1 MKLSRTQ
8 LIIIIS
14 SVLVV
19 AVVVITLALVLGN
32 KKTESIATATVTIGS
47 SGFELPTG
55 KKINHTNLQI
65 TSLADELNYWY
76 MIDGKESQASLD
88 TSLPSTQ
95 LEVPTEWEKVRLE
108 SGFEVNFVTVTV
120 TDVFIDGTSIKGKTV
135 NSSASVNLQLD
146 VIVDY
151 YITPDNTVVEPD
163 ASQQFTDIM
172 EKEKWV
178 DLVTVVDLDR
188 AISGVEFS
196 DDIDLPAGSVVY
208 LVFDGNIDYFQ
219 LGEYFLITNVS
230 DYSSGT
236 SNMEVVLQ
244 EGKNLELP
252 GLGTITVT

>member
-76 MIDGKESQASLD
+76 MIDGKEFPENLN
-88 TSLPSTQ
+88 TSEVTQ
-95 LEVPTEWEKVRLE
+95 IEVPEEWEKVRLE